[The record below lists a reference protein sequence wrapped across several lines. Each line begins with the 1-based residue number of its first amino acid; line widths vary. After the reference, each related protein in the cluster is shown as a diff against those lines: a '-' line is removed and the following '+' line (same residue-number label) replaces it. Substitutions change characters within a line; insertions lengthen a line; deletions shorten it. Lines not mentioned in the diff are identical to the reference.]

1 MNFSNPNQLQKNIE
15 LKARLGSLQTA
26 RKQAELIATDTA
38 APQFQVDTYFNS
50 PHGRLKLR
58 EINGEQAQLIWYE
71 RPQELQP
78 KTSNYLIQEV
88 VDVVSWKQLLD
99 RACGIC
105 ATVRKHREIFF
116 YENVRIHLDNV
127 DSLGAFLEFEA
138 VLSKEGDEQR
148 GHSQLR
154 LLTKHFQITSND
166 LLKSSYG
173 EQILQ
178 QAVSSVDPT
187 D

>member
-38 APQFQVDTYFNS
+38 APQLQIDTYFNS

-88 VDVVSWKQLLD
+88 VDFVGWKQLLD
-99 RACGIC
+99 RA
-105 ATVRKHREIFF
+105 
-116 YENVRIHLDNV
+116 
-127 DSLGAFLEFEA
+127 
-138 VLSKEGDEQR
+138 
-148 GHSQLR
+148 
-154 LLTKHFQITSND
+154 
-166 LLKSSYG
+166 
-173 EQILQ
+173 
-178 QAVSSVDPT
+178 
-187 D
+187 